1 MSDAHSASYATDGYL
16 LVRGLLDPRRDIQ
29 HLRESYTRLI
39 DALAYVYLSEHHPSA
54 LDQYAGLPFA
64 RRFAILLGA
73 SGGAAM
79 HHLDPVLNI
88 YLDNFQWRRDLPSAQ
103 TAELFASMRHPRL
116 LDVLEL
122 LIGPE
127 IAASSIYHVNVKLAQ
142 CHLRDVE
149 SVAKAAGQDNPAL
162 EKFYNFQV
170 GKTDWHMDAISGL
183 RDSHDSHIVNA
194 WIPLT
199 EATAEN
205 GCLMVIPGSHTSG
218 VYKEPFPEG
227 FDDAAVTVPMSPG
240 DVLFLDNK
248 LLHSATQNTS
258 ADDYRWA
265 FNFRYLRVGETSGR
279 PFLPGFVARSRSDPE
294 SELHNPYLWSTLWDR
309 ALTHRVRHGA
319 PCSYD
324 DVREGRLG
332 AEESAAITARW
343 RELVPDTLSWLR
355 LDPSAGAAQSA
366 AGAQGGTGNGA
377 RS

>member
-1 MSDAHSASYATDGYL
+1 MSDAHAASYATDGYL

-29 HLRESYTRLI
+29 HLKESYTRLI
-39 DALAYVYLSEHHPSA
+39 DALASVYLSENHPAA
-54 LDQYAGLPFA
+54 LDRYVELPFA
-64 RRFAILLGA
+64 RRFATMLGA

-88 YLDNFQWRRDLPSAQ
+88 YLENFQWRRDLPSAQ
-103 TAELFASMRHPRL
+103 TPELFAAMRHPRL
-116 LDVLEL
+116 LDVLES

-127 IAASSIYHVNVKLAQ
+127 ILASPIYHVNVKLAQ
-142 CHLRDVE
+142 RHLQEVE
-149 SVAKAAGQDNPAL
+149 AVAKAAGQDNPAL
-162 EKFYNFQV
+162 EKFYNFQI

-199 EATAEN
+199 ETNAGN

-227 FDDAAVTVPMSPG
+227 FDDDAITVPMSPG

-258 ADDYRWA
+258 AGDYRWA

-279 PFLPGFVARSRSDPE
+279 PFLPGFVARSRSAPD

-319 PCSYD
+319 PYSYD
-324 DVREGRLG
+324 DVREGRLS
-332 AEESAAITARW
+332 AEDSEAITARW

-355 LDPSAGAAQSA
+355 LGTPAGAAQSTG
-366 AGAQGGTGNGA
+366 GAQVSVGNGA